1 MCKIVG
7 FVVHYTLMDFNVE
20 YSREKIDARTI
31 TVKCSLETNVEG
43 APGKLSLFTT

>member
-1 MCKIVG
+1 MCNVVG
-7 FVVHYTLMDFNVE
+7 FVVDYTPIDFNVE

-31 TVKCSLETNVEG
+31 TVKFSLETNVEG